1 MGLELDAVGKKYS
14 QVLVMGGLGFIGSH
28 LCRSLVQARHKVR
41 IFDKR
46 YCSRDL
52 IGDIY
57 DEVEIEEGDIE
68 RPEDVLQALREIDVV
83 VDLIHTTVPGS
94 SMENSAYDVQSNI
107 VSHVRWLSLLKD
119 TDVRRIVYIS
129 SGGTVYGSPLNNP
142 ISEDHPTEPIC
153 SYGISKLTIE
163 KYVAMYAD
171 MSGIEY
177 RICRPGNVYGEG
189 QRLGIGQGVI
199 GVFLES
205 ALKGMPVEIWGSG
218 NVKRD
223 YLYVKD
229 LVTGILKVMNHRG
242 EKRVFNI
249 STGVGHSL
257 NDIVRIIR
265 DEVNIPLQVNY
276 KEIRR
281 FDVPISI
288 LDNSRIH
295 EETGWAPKTNII
307 EGIRRV
313 LDWLRDGEIRRRGF
327 KAT

>member
-52 IGDIY
+52 IGDIH

-68 RPEDVLQALREIDVV
+68 RPEDVLQALRGIDVV

-94 SMENSAYDVQSNI
+94 SMEDPGYDVQSNI

-129 SGGTVYGSPLNNP
+129 SGGTVYGIPLNNP

-171 MSGIEY
+171 ISGIEY

-189 QRLGIGQGVI
+189 QRLSIGQGVI

-229 LVTGILKVMNHRG
+229 LVTGILKVMNHSG
-242 EKRVFNI
+242 KKRVFNI

-276 KEIRR
+276 KEIRK

-288 LDNSRIH
+288 LDNSRIQ
-295 EETGWAPKTNII
+295 EETDWAPKTDII

-313 LDWLRDGEIRRRGF
+313 LDWLRDGETKQRGF